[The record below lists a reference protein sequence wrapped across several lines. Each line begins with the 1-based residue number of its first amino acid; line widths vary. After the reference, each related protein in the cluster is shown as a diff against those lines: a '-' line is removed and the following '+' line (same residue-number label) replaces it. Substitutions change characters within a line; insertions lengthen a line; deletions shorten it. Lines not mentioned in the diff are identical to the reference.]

1 MASVDLARLLPS
13 LSLWPLPIP
22 TSAPFILYRVPFVDA
37 QRAQLVLR
45 VRHIGARFLP
55 PFPIFFSS
63 SLSLEISL
71 FSVIELSSL
80 HQPPLFIPLALTNR
94 LPPTFSDSWPF
105 SFLLV
110 TMSRRVQQQ
119 HSILIPPP
127 PRLRSLSRLPFA
139 PSKKLRP
146 IQSTCSPYPI
156 RAHTRALTHTK
167 PAQKRKRRNAPSTL
181 RRPRTRIHRTH
192 ARPFGYISRAAL
204 IPAHIQSHP
213 LISARSR
220 RKKGKD
226 KTRHED

>member
-22 TSAPFILYRVPFVDA
+22 TSVPFILYRVPFVDA

-71 FSVIELSSL
+71 FSVIELSFL

-127 PRLRSLSRLPFA
+127 PLTRLRSLSRLPFA

-156 RAHTRALTHTK
+156 RAHTRALTYTY
-167 PAQKRKRRNAPSTL
+167 P
-181 RRPRTRIHRTH
+181 
-192 ARPFGYISRAAL
+192 
-204 IPAHIQSHP
+204 
-213 LISARSR
+213 
-220 RKKGKD
+220 RKKGRGE
-226 KTRHED
+226 THPLPSAALVPAYIGRMRGPSAI